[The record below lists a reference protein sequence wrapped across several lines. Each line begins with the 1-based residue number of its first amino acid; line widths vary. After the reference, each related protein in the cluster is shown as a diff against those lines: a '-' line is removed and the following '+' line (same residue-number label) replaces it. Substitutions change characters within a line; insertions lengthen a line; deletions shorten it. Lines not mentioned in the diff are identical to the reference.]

1 MSQAQI
7 EAYMKA
13 HGLLKGDNDLASQQD
28 FSQLSKS
35 IMTNSKCAIDV
46 PYAAKV
52 ACFDTASFF

>member
-1 MSQAQI
+1 
-7 EAYMKA
+7 MKA

-46 PYAAKV
+46 PRAAK
-52 ACFDTASFF
+52 ASCFDTAS